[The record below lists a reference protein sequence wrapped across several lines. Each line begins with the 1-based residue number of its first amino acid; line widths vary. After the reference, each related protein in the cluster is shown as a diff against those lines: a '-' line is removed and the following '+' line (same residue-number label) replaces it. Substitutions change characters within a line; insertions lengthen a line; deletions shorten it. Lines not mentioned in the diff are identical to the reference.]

1 MFTPNGDG
9 VNDLLHIEFTVL
21 TIREDRPVEVAFHD
35 LSGRRIAKAKPRD
48 GAGKTRSG
56 TVSFTWDGRAGEGMA
71 PPGIYI
77 ARVQLNTDAE
87 DFEAVRLVNVVY

>member
-1 MFTPNGDG
+1 
-9 VNDLLHIEFTVL
+9 
-21 TIREDRPVEVAFHD
+21 
-35 LSGRRIAKAKPRD
+35 
-48 GAGKTRSG
+48 
-56 TVSFTWDGRAGEGMA
+56 MA